1 MPIGVCWPRRLCHA
15 NPEPAGAVHL
25 AQDAKPHTRAVA
37 AMSRPLK
44 QPFLRK
50 GASEGKWRRS
60 FACGAIV
67 Q

>member
-1 MPIGVCWPRRLCHA
+1 
-15 NPEPAGAVHL
+15 
-25 AQDAKPHTRAVA
+25 
-37 AMSRPLK
+37 MSRPLK

-67 Q
+67 QVHAGVIQVVPRSADLSAWESDAYSTTVRHLGSLA